1 MLALSDWTQC
11 SNNLT
16 LKWDYQCEKNPEN
29 FPGHIELSWD
39 DLNQTWQPLRLSD
52 RFTDSNKN
60 KTNKKNLA
68 IQVDRFKEASVLN
81 LSFTYSSHFRL
92 SLPPSVMTTPEWR
105 AECPVMTSLLVWI
118 YSRLWKTMKI
128 CHSDL
133 LPGPSMDEHS
143 YLAIRHS
150 QHTSIKIWH
159 PQQQSINA

>member
-1 MLALSDWTQC
+1 M
-11 SNNLT
+11 
-16 LKWDYQCEKNPEN
+16 KKKPEN
-29 FPGHIELSWD
+29 FPGRIELSWD
-39 DLNQTWQPLRLSD
+39 DLNQTWQPPRLSD

-60 KTNKKNLA
+60 KAKKKNSYSSGL
-68 IQVDRFKEASVLN
+68 IQTKASVLN
-81 LSFTYSSHFRL
+81 LSFTYSSHFGL

-118 YSRLWKTMKI
+118 YSRLWKTMRI
-128 CHSDL
+128 RHSDL

-159 PQQQSINA
+159 PPTTIHKCIALMKQ